1 MAGEFPAGYRSSRA
15 AFLHASREIGMRVES
30 FVHPL
35 TGSDGAQVCTD
46 VASVGRADAS
56 RVLFI
61 VCGTHGVEGLCG
73 AGMQLGLMRGMLLQR
88 NSPLRFVFVHAL
100 NPHGFLDLRRT
111 NEDNVDLNR
120 NFIDHTARPASNAA
134 YAQVHPMLVP
144 GDWGGTAHAKADAE
158 LARFVAERGNAAMQ
172 AAISAGQYDFAD
184 GLFYGGRA
192 PTWSNLLWR
201 RLLREYAGDAQS
213 VAVVDFHSGLGE
225 RGACELISGAAAGS
239 TEVHL
244 ARRWFGDE
252 IVFPGSTS
260 TAPAAVGFMGTS
272 LAQTLPQ
279 ARSALVV
286 AEIGTVAFQRIFD
299 VLRADN
305 WIHARGQRGSR
316 LWQETKAAMEE
327 AFVGRD
333 REWQQAVLAH
343 GDAICGRAVA
353 GLLDMPDYEEVT

>member
-1 MAGEFPAGYRSSRA
+1 MTGEFPAGYRSSRA

-30 FVHPL
+30 FEHPL

-46 VASVGRADAS
+46 VASTGRADAS

-73 AGMQLGLMRGMLLQR
+73 AGMQLGVMRGRLLQR
-88 NSPLRFVFVHAL
+88 NLPLRFVFVHAL

-134 YAQVHPMLVP
+134 YAEVHPMLVP
-144 GDWGGTAHAKADAE
+144 DDWGGAAHAEADVQ
-158 LARFVAERGNAAMQ
+158 LARFIEQRGGAALQ
-172 AAISAGQYDFAD
+172 AAISAGQYDFPD

-192 PTWSNLLWR
+192 PAWSNLLWR
-201 RLLREYAGDAQS
+201 RLLREYAGQARS
-213 VAVVDFHSGLGE
+213 IAVVDFHSGLGE
-225 RGACELISGAAAGS
+225 RGACEVISGAAAGS
-239 TEVHL
+239 SEIEL
-244 ARRWFGDE
+244 ARRWFGDD

-272 LAQTLPQ
+272 IAETLPQ
-279 ARSALVV
+279 ARSALVI
-286 AEIGTVAFQRIFD
+286 AEIGTVAFERIFA

-305 WIHARGQRGSR
+305 WFHARGQRGSR

-333 REWQQAVLAH
+333 RQWQQAVLAH
-343 GDAICGRAVA
+343 ADAICRRAVA
-353 GLLDMPDYEEVT
+353 GLLDTPD